1 MLFIV
6 ASVTAEARPIFPI
19 NWNNFTQG
27 NASVNFTSQ
36 SNFSIY
42 DQGVN
47 WAEISANLGTLG
59 PGTINL
65 SFSYSTTSNG
75 WWENVYAGYL
85 SGTAPV
91 VADLNPAP
99 WLNSYLPY
107 TSNMTPISG
116 INISAYSTNAGT
128 ITTSFAVNGATSLN
142 FGAYPNY
149 WSAMPDHMGTTLTIT
164 GLNIDYVADA
174 VATTTKWEGQS
185 PVDFNATNT
194 VQVPNNAPIQYF
206 YTTDTITLKN
216 TADSTV
222 GRQWGSLIASPATAN
237 SYITVNGEKY
247 VLSQFHFHTQSEH
260 TVNGIHTPMEMH
272 LVHLKVHDNGQ
283 PYCAGEPGSVLVI
296 SAFIKEGASNP
307 ELNKI
312 FGLPGLET
320 LADGATYSGA
330 ISPVNMKKL
339 LPNVTSSYRY
349 HGSFTEPTT
358 VACDASD
365 YANINYNSNPTG
377 QLNDHSLGNDG
388 SFPEAVSWVVLSTP
402 ITMSHTQIGVFQK
415 LFPVNSTTP
424 DANSRQ
430 TQNLDHAQPAII
442 RNKDRK
448 FLFIKN

>member
-164 GLNIDYVADA
+164 GLNIDYVTDA

-222 GRQWGSLIASPATAN
+222 VFKIS
-237 SYITVNGEKY
+237 
-247 VLSQFHFHTQSEH
+247 
-260 TVNGIHTPMEMH
+260 
-272 LVHLKVHDNGQ
+272 LVHRPPGRHSSNRSSNTDLYRLFCLQYFRVPLQQFCLESHFYKRRHRFDGQQSGDNAKLHYG
-283 PYCAGEPGSVLVI
+283 YAVFLNCTGSDFSI
-296 SAFIKEGASNP
+296 ADDGWSGK
-307 ELNKI
+307 KI
-312 FGLPGLET
+312 L
-320 LADGATYSGA
+320 
-330 ISPVNMKKL
+330 
-339 LPNVTSSYRY
+339 R
-349 HGSFTEPTT
+349 
-358 VACDASD
+358 
-365 YANINYNSNPTG
+365 
-377 QLNDHSLGNDG
+377 
-388 SFPEAVSWVVLSTP
+388 
-402 ITMSHTQIGVFQK
+402 
-415 LFPVNSTTP
+415 
-424 DANSRQ
+424 
-430 TQNLDHAQPAII
+430 
-442 RNKDRK
+442 
-448 FLFIKN
+448 